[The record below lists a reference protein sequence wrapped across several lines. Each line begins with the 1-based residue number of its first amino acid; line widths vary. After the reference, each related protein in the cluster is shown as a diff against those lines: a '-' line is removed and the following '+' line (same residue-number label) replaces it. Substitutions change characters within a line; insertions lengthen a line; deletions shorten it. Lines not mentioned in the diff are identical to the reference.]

1 MQQFRSAA
9 ALNEALDHLAREDA
23 DLARAMTLAGRPRLR
38 SAKPGFRGLVTTL
51 ISQQVSV
58 AAARAIEG
66 RLEAAID
73 DITPRAILDLD
84 PPVAKACG
92 LSGQKYRYLQ
102 ELASAIESGSL
113 RLNRLSR
120 APDDEV
126 YDALTAIKGIGPWT
140 ANIYLMFSL
149 RRCDSFAAGDLALQ
163 EGYRR
168 LRGLDQR
175 PTSVDLER
183 YSEAWRPYRAA
194 AALILWRYYS
204 HGFSPMG

>member
-9 ALNEALDHLAREDA
+9 ALDEALDQLARQDA
-23 DLARAMTLAGRPRLR
+23 DLARAMALTGRPRLR
-38 SAKPGFRGLVTTL
+38 PAKRGFRGLVTTL

-66 RLEAAID
+66 RLEAAVV
-73 DITPRAILDLD
+73 DITPQAIINLD
-84 PPVAKACG
+84 PRQAKACG
-92 LSGQKYRYLQ
+92 LSAQKYRYLQ

-168 LRGLDQR
+168 LKNLDQR
-175 PTSVDLER
+175 PSAADLER
-183 YSEAWRPYRAA
+183 LSEVWRPYRAA

-204 HGFSPMG
+204 HDFSPTG